1 MNAYGEP
8 WGQQAEHGKG
18 GMPMPTS
25 DERMW
30 AMFAHLS
37 PLLLGVFGPLII
49 WLVKKDESQFVG
61 ENAKEALNF
70 SLSVMIASLVLLI
83 TCVGPMFVGIAALVF
98 SILAGMEANKGV
110 YYRYPYT
117 FRMIQ

>member
-1 MNAYGEP
+1 MNAYGDP
-8 WGQQAEHGKG
+8 WGQQAAYGKG

>member
-1 MNAYGEP
+1 MNASNDP
-8 WGQQAEHGKG
+8 WGQQPAYGKG
-18 GMPMPTS
+18 GMPMPTN

-37 PLLLGVFGPLII
+37 PLVLGVFGPLII

-70 SLSVMIASLVLLI
+70 SLSVLIASLVLMI
-83 TCVGPMFVGIAALVF
+83 TCVGPFVVLVGAIVF
-98 SILAGMEANKGV
+98 QILAGIEANKGV